1 MPFVPPL
8 FKNFGKAAQDLFQDK
23 IDTSKDDFKHT
34 VKVVNPTSST
44 GMSVTSEATLNGSAV
59 NGKSVLKYVH
69 KCYGEGS
76 VEVSDNSDLKM
87 VAKLKGDKLQKGLL
101 FNEEITRKRGAF
113 AGKSSVEY
121 SQEFLAS
128 SVELEVKDSVYSV
141 NAQASAGYEGLS
153 VGCKASRPLAGV
165 AVEFLAG
172 LSYSEAD
179 MSLCAKHNDKNGMTF
194 SLHQKVNSTYSHAAG
209 YSTGKDGDKLSLAA
223 SYVFDG
229 NTNGKACLNIPRASP
244 SSYSVTALLSHK
256 LANPS
261 ASLDFKY
268 HFVPESKATAFGVG
282 VSFQ

>member
-34 VKVVNPTSST
+34 VKVVNPASVN

-59 NGKSVLKYVH
+59 NGKSTLKYVN

-76 VEVSDNSDLKM
+76 LEVSDNSDLKLT
-87 VAKLKGDKLQKGLL
+87 AKLKGDKLQKGLM
-101 FNEEITRKRGAF
+101 FNEEVTRKKGDLA
-113 AGKSSVEY
+113 AKSSIEY

-128 SVELEVKDSVYSV
+128 MVELEMKGGAYSV

-153 VGCKASRPLAGV
+153 VGGRASRPLSGGV
-165 AVEFLAG
+165 VELLSG
-172 LSYSEAD
+172 VSYSEAD

-209 YSTGKDGDKLSLAA
+209 YSTGKEGDKFSLAA

-244 SSYSVTALLSHK
+244 ASYSVTALLSHK

-268 HFVPESKATAFGVG
+268 HFVPETKATAFGVG